1 MRVRVRAVRAATG
14 MLVAAAVL
22 AATATSAAAAEDEG
36 ELVDVTKAVSSLEK
50 KMDDLRLRGQQARKG
65 ELSASAVCGD
75 AQAEQVFASWG
86 DPSLYVPA
94 AGGDAES
101 LEDWSLNK
109 HAGRGNNSPFSH
121 GSSSL
126 FLGEK
131 GEAISPAMC
140 VSVAHPTIR
149 LFAVNTADEDSEL
162 EVEIYYE
169 GLDGKVKKLKVAK
182 LRGGA
187 QWAPTTIVPVYVNML
202 GAAAEDGF
210 TAIAIKFKAK
220 DVKKK
225 DAGWLIDDLY
235 VDPLKTW

>member
-1 MRVRVRAVRAATG
+1 
-14 MLVAAAVL
+14 
-22 AATATSAAAAEDEG
+22 
-36 ELVDVTKAVSSLEK
+36 
-50 KMDDLRLRGQQARKG
+50 
-65 ELSASAVCGD
+65 
-75 AQAEQVFASWG
+75 
-86 DPSLYVPA
+86 
-94 AGGDAES
+94 
-101 LEDWSLNK
+101 
-109 HAGRGNNSPFSH
+109 
-121 GSSSL
+121 
-126 FLGEK
+126 
-131 GEAISPAMC
+131 MC

-149 LFAVNTADEDSEL
+149 LFAMNTAGEDSEL

-210 TAIAIKFKAK
+210 TAIAVKFKAK

>member
-1 MRVRVRAVRAATG
+1 MLGRVRALRAVTG
-14 MLVAAAVL
+14 VVVAAAML
-22 AATATSAAAAEDEG
+22 AATATTAAAAEDEG
-36 ELVDVTKAVSSLEK
+36 ELLDVTKTVASLEK
-50 KMDDLRLRGQQARKG
+50 KMNELRERGQGARKG
-65 ELSASAVCGD
+65 ELSAAALCSD
-75 AQAEQVFASWG
+75 AQAEPVFGSWG
-86 DPSLYVPA
+86 DSSLYVPA

-101 LEDWSLNK
+101 LEGWSLNK
-109 HAGRGNNSPFSH
+109 HVGRGSNSPFSR

-149 LFAVNTADEDSEL
+149 LFASNTADEDSEL

-187 QWAPTTIVPVYVNML
+187 SWAPTTIVPLHVNML
-202 GAAAEDGF
+202 GAAAEDGM
-210 TAIAIKFKAK
+210 TAIAVKFKAK

>member
-14 MLVAAAVL
+14 VLVAAAIL
-22 AATATSAAAAEDEG
+22 AATATTAAAAEDEG
-36 ELVDVTKAVSSLEK
+36 ELVDVTKTVSSLEK
-50 KMDDLRLRGQQARKG
+50 KMSELRQRGQQARKG

-75 AQAEQVFASWG
+75 AQAEQVFADWG

-101 LEDWSLNK
+101 LDEWSLNK
-109 HAGRGNNSPFSH
+109 NAGRGNNSPFSR

-149 LFAVNTADEDSEL
+149 LFALNTADEDSEL
-162 EVEIYYE
+162 EVEVYYE
-169 GLDGKVKKLKVAK
+169 GLDGKVKKLKIAR

-187 QWAPTTIVPVYVNML
+187 QWSPTTIVPLYVNML
-202 GAAAEDGF
+202 GAAADDGF
-210 TAIAIKFKAK
+210 TAIAVKFKAK
-220 DVKKK
+220 GVKQKGT
-225 DAGWLIDDLY
+225 GWLIDDLY